1 MRKINYFS
9 IVALLFVVSFS
20 AKAQEDDK
28 VSVGVSLNHD
38 AFFGLNPMAT
48 LSYDFSPKTALTFYG
63 IQWGA
68 GTASAWGNWTEF
80 GLGLN
85 FKAGTFDI
93 NPQLGFTM
101 GSLLS
106 SGAAQPGVI
115 GDGIVPNLT
124 INHGSDKFEGQFYFG
139 YYGALRNE
147 TKVASESTNN
157 YIHYWLNAGFKA
169 TPWLSLGAHYESLF
183 LSGGK
188 PYNGGSL
195 DRADGYTW
203 IGPYVQLSKGDAGFR
218 FSFGGNTDEGF
229 APNDFY
235 KMSIFFGF

>member
-1 MRKINYFS
+1 MCKINYFP
-9 IVALLFVVSFS
+9 IAALLFLVSFG
-20 AKAQEDDK
+20 AKAQNDDK

-80 GLGLN
+80 GLGVN

-106 SGAAQPGVI
+106 SGGAQPGVI

-124 INHGSDKFEGQFYFG
+124 INHDSDRFEGQLYFG

-147 TKVASESTNN
+147 TEAGESTNN
-157 YIHYWLNAGFKA
+157 YVHYWVNAGVKA
-169 TPWLSLGAHYESLF
+169 TSWLSLGAHYENLF

-188 PYNGGSL
+188 TNPSGSL
-195 DRADGYTW
+195 ARGDGYSW